1 LGFSKIIG
9 KPRMMPKLFAMRS
22 LILKERYE
30 RYNWIHS
37 IIMANSNPV
46 MIRNN
51 NFLVGFLERGLDND
65 SIANDRKGRKIIVW
79 RR

>member
-1 LGFSKIIG
+1 
-9 KPRMMPKLFAMRS
+9 
-22 LILKERYE
+22 
-30 RYNWIHS
+30 
-37 IIMANSNPV
+37 MANSNPV